1 MTVHIFF
8 NLQNHPT
15 FHSVGKVGQH
25 RKRKRVLGRSI
36 YIISFCCLPGQWAA
50 GEMSAAAGLRPPRH
64 TGRTRPPPP
73 PCRVGGTRE
82 NFKNIC
88 LFFLIIFLTYFW
100 QKGATLKDENK
111 LINFQKYWMFYFSK
125 LWKNSLSLQ
134 KSKKNII

>member
-1 MTVHIFF
+1 MFESTKSPHFP
-8 NLQNHPT
+8 L
-15 FHSVGKVGQH
+15 SRKVGQL
-25 RKRKRVLGRSI
+25 RERKRVPYWSI
-36 YIISFCCLPGQWAA
+36 YIISLCCLPGQWAA